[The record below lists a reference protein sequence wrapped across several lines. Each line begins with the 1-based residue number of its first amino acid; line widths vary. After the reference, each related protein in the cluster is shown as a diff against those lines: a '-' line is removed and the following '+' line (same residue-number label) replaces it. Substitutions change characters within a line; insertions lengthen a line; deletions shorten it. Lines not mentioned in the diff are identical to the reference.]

1 MDSYREMREL
11 DFKIKGFLRLYTE
24 KHKLRGTVDV
34 SQKALIY
41 AYEFSVTKILLDI
54 HVDS

>member
-11 DFKIKGFLRLYTE
+11 GFKIKGFLRLYIE